1 MSSLDLMRMFR
12 DLPSPYMVLG
22 TDLTFI
28 DMNAKYLDVTQR
40 TREDLIGRYVFDA
53 FPETG
58 ERLAKFRSAFER
70 ALAGEANSLVREVFS
85 IERPG
90 DCGGTAQETYWTCWH
105 MPVFSTDGVIC
116 GMLQKADDVTA
127 EVTAANMRDVIASEF
142 DHRVRNIL
150 ATVSSVARATAQSAP
165 SIDGFLEA
173 LDGRIEALACTHSI
187 LSQGGTVDTELR
199 DLVESQLAPY
209 HEAGSEPILDGPSL
223 RLTRRQAQ
231 GLGMALHEL
240 ATNAAKYGAFSNP
253 EGQLHVTWFLDENAR
268 ACTILWEESGLEG
281 LAAPRR
287 SGFGSK
293 ILTRALPMELGGK
306 VDCRYCSTGLRFSL
320 TFPLGHG

>member
-1 MSSLDLMRMFR
+1 
-12 DLPSPYMVLG
+12 MVLG

-28 DMNAKYLDVTQR
+28 DMNAKYLEVTQR
-40 TREDLIGRYVFDA
+40 RREDLIGCYVFDA

-58 ERLAKFRSAFER
+58 ERLAKFKSAFER
-70 ALAGEANSLVREVFS
+70 ALAGEANSLVREVFA
-85 IERPG
+85 IERPR
-90 DCGGTAQETYWTCWH
+90 DCGGPARETYWTCWH
-105 MPVFSTDGVIC
+105 MPVFSTDGTIC
-116 GMLQKADDVTA
+116 GMLQKADDVTV
-127 EVTAANMRDVIASEF
+127 EVTAATMRDVMAREF

-165 SIDGFLEA
+165 SIEGFLEA

-187 LSQGGTVDTELR
+187 LSQGGIVDTEMR
-199 DLVESQLAPY
+199 DLVASHVTPY
-209 HEAGSEPILDGPSL
+209 HEVGSKPILDGPPL

-253 EGQLHVTWFLDENAR
+253 EGQLHVTWSLDRDAG
-268 ACTILWEESGLEG
+268 ACTILWEETGLEG
-281 LAAPRR
+281 LATPKR

-306 VDCRYCSTGLRFSL
+306 VDCQYCSTGLRFSL
-320 TFPLGHG
+320 TFPLLHG